1 MFGHAFCVYPP
12 RDVGSCALN
21 AATMRACSVLR
32 ESHLNDEKEQMMKVK
47 LALVLLFMSV
57 VLVPVRASLQQKPPE
72 IVPAIDVGM
81 VAPDF
86 SLEDSRSRKVNLA
99 DEINKQPVVLVFY
112 RGYW

>member
-1 MFGHAFCVYPP
+1 
-12 RDVGSCALN
+12 
-21 AATMRACSVLR
+21 
-32 ESHLNDEKEQMMKVK
+32 LNDEKEQMMKVK

-57 VLVPVRASLQQKPPE
+57 VLVPGRASLQQKSPE

-86 SLEDSRSRKVNLA
+86 SLEDSHSRKVNLA
-99 DEINKQPVVLVFY
+99 GEIKNQPVVLVFY